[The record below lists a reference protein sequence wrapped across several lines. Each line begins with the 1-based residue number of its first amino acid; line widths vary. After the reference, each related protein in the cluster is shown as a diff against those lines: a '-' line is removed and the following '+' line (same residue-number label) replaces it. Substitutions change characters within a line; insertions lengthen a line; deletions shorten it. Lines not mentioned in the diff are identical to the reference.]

1 MAKTS
6 QIVRNEKRK
15 RMSANQKAV
24 RAELRK
30 KALDLNLSDD
40 EREKARFKLQ
50 SLPRNGSATRIA
62 NRCLITGRRHGV
74 YRKFMISRI
83 MLRQMAHEGLIP
95 GLKKSSW

>member
-6 QIVRNEKRK
+6 QVVRNNKRK
-15 RMSANQKAV
+15 RMGENQKAV

-30 KALDLNLSDD
+30 TAIDPNVSDE

-50 SLPRNGSATRIA
+50 SLPRNGAANRFT

-83 MLRQMAHEGLIP
+83 VLREMAHEGLIP

>member
-6 QIVRNEKRK
+6 QLARNEKRK
-15 RMSANQKAV
+15 RMSENQKGI

-30 KALDLNLSDD
+30 KAIDPNLSEE

-50 SLPRNGSATRIA
+50 SLPRNGSATRVA
-62 NRCLITGRRHGV
+62 NRCLVTGRRHGV

-83 MLRQMAHEGLIP
+83 VLRQMAHEGLIP

>member
-6 QIVRNEKRK
+6 QIARNRKRK
-15 RMSANQKAV
+15 RMAENQKAV

-30 KALDLNLSDD
+30 KAIDPNLSEE
-40 EREKARFKLQ
+40 EREQARFKLQ
-50 SLPRNGSATRIA
+50 SLPRNGSATRFT
-62 NRCLITGRRHGV
+62 NRCLVTGRRHGV

-83 MLRQMAHEGLIP
+83 VLRQMAHEGLIP